1 MKKLSTVLLSVE
13 LRSPYVITGRD
24 VAPLS
29 AAENLAHWS
38 AASAKRGEFIKNA
51 LEATYLEPSQVELIP
66 ETVEWAELAQN
77 VPEVEAMSTYVQ
89 RLQQLTNVMEPTLKT
104 PTPSIVG
111 VKGGH
116 HAGHA
121 DKGRMSGPGGEDS
134 NDGSV
139 IFIIIKRQGGGE
151 PPEGD
156 ESHQRGQKR
165 RPNNE

>member
-1 MKKLSTVLLSVE
+1 M
-13 LRSPYVITGRD
+13 
-24 VAPLS
+24 
-29 AAENLAHWS
+29 
-38 AASAKRGEFIKNA
+38 
-51 LEATYLEPSQVELIP
+51 ELIP

-77 VPEVEAMSTYVQ
+77 VPEVEARSTYVQ

-121 DKGRMSGPGGEDS
+121 NKGRMSGPGSE
-134 NDGSV
+134 DGSV
-139 IFIIIKRQGGGE
+139 FIVVIIKRQGGGE
-151 PPEGD
+151 PPEGG